1 MSGVRR
7 PENRGPEGDAP
18 EILEESGIENHRIP
32 RKISLTETRRNE
44 DGEEGQRSVRQMPD
58 RRN

>member
-1 MSGVRR
+1 MAGVRR
-7 PENRGPEGDAP
+7 PETEVQKGAP

-32 RKISLTETRRNE
+32 GKISLIETRRIE